1 MITAQE
7 LKDSR
12 KKNIESALKVV
23 EDSIKAAELRGM
35 RNCNYY
41 LRANDD
47 KEELMSRIRVH
58 GFQAK
63 HEPECDPRDHSSR
76 GSICISWE

>member
-7 LKDSR
+7 LKENR
-12 KKNIESALKVV
+12 KKTIDTALKVI
-23 EDSIKAAELRGM
+23 EDRINAAEKRGM

-41 LRANDD
+41 LRANDEQ
-47 KEELMSRIRVH
+47 EELMSRIRVH

-63 HEPECDPRDHSSR
+63 HEPECDPRDQSSR
-76 GSICISWE
+76 GSIKISWE